1 MLSTSPKSDW
11 CFFFPFSAWYA
22 RKQFAKNATSA
33 ISLQW
38 STPAIL
44 ASDKFKCDFFSFDC
58 YEVNVIPRQL
68 HLIPFHHFLQKQ
80 IGKTEVSEPRQKR
93 HCLDNCCYNFN
104 FKILPSLP
112 QARNIETSELA
123 AIKMIKLDPGMW
135 TLTLIH
141 YTNNSL
147 VTACLFAKQLLHAN
161 CFRWWDDARSA
172 CLLSAVGSK

>member
-1 MLSTSPKSDW
+1 MSRILRSSLELSNFLPSKVGGIVACCCFSSVSECSNALNFTKVRLMF
-11 CFFFPFSAWYA
+11 FFFPFSAWYA
-22 RKQFAKNATSA
+22 RKQFVKNATSA

-44 ASDKFKCDFFSFDC
+44 ASDKFKCDFF
-58 YEVNVIPRQL
+58 
-68 HLIPFHHFLQKQ
+68 FLA
-80 IGKTEVSEPRQKR
+80 
-93 HCLDNCCYNFN
+93 LMNNFN